1 METIWLHGPGD
12 LVCLKDSFTFVV
24 KAISM
29 KMIMK
34 QYHFILLV
42 LINVHHMPHLI
53 PIKIWNTWNLRFQ
66 ALTTQNHD
74 ILETEANLPSV
85 QQFFVKLPGQNIAEA
100 SVWYSHG
107 WRTYYF
113 TMLIVSLPYCYVSNS
128 LLHTYA
134 SLSYLLVLFHWGI
147 TEYIL
152 ISIATFSNV
161 RRQLDLFLQSFLR
174 KINTVPS
181 KTLCKTW
188 FSASWSFS
196 FFWSKHAL
204 FGQ

>member
-29 KMIMK
+29 KMMMK
-34 QYHFILLV
+34 QYYFILLV
-42 LINVHHMPHLI
+42 LINVHHMSHLI

-74 ILETEANLPSV
+74 ILETEKANLPSV

-113 TMLIVSLPYCYVSNS
+113 TMLIVSLQYCCLKQSTSYVCKFI
-128 LLHTYA
+128 
-134 SLSYLLVLFHWGI
+134 LSVGPIPLGHHRIHCYFHSYIFKCQKTARLVPPI
-147 TEYIL
+147 
-152 ISIATFSNV
+152 IS
-161 RRQLDLFLQSFLR
+161 
-174 KINTVPS
+174 
-181 KTLCKTW
+181 
-188 FSASWSFS
+188 
-196 FFWSKHAL
+196 
-204 FGQ
+204 